1 MNDGRPDP
9 DELLRQVE
17 REERR
22 RSRGK
27 LKIFLGYSA
36 GVGKTYTML
45 EDAHL
50 RQKQGMDVIVACVE
64 SHDRKETERLLE
76 GLEVI
81 PQRKVEYRGI
91 SLSEPDVDAVL
102 VRKPQ
107 LALVDEL
114 AHTNAPGSRHA
125 KRYQDVQE
133 LIGAGIDVY
142 TTLNI
147 QHLESMND
155 RVAQI
160 TKIKVQETVPDS
172 ILDEADEIKIVDL
185 PPKEL
190 MQRFREGKVYIPPQ
204 AVVAMENF
212 FNEGNLIALR
222 EMTLRRAAEHIDEQM
237 LEYMQTRSIPG
248 PWPAGETLLVCIGN
262 SSALN
267 EKLIRNARHLADEL
281 NAPWYALYVETPA
294 HNRLSRKQQMQAMQG
309 LELAAKMGAK
319 TSSGFGISIAE
330 EVVRFARKHNVTRI
344 IVGKPIRSYWRD
356 LIFGSLANQIVLH
369 GSPMD
374 ILIISYLTKE
384 EPQPEEERPLPIHHM
399 LRNRYFYSIWLVL
412 AISFMALFLRSY
424 LYPTNLVMLYL
435 IGVVI
440 AAITWGL
447 WSAIF
452 TAALSVLAFDLI
464 FVPPYLK
471 LRVADTQDVVTFVAF
486 LVVGVVISLLVV
498 RSRDNASAAQRR
510 EEYTAT
516 LYSLSTDLA
525 SVNNVKVA
533 CEVVSGHIK
542 NAFHGRSVFLL
553 PQGNYLVVVHSSES
567 IEMDEKEMTAAHW
580 TYRNGI
586 SSGRDTD
593 TLSTA
598 TFKYYPLRTPNGVVG
613 VMGIAVEEQERVR
626 RLERE
631 RLLSAFSNH
640 IALAIER
647 IEFWDQITRVNRA
660 VQPPRHHS

>member
-9 DELLRQVE
+9 DELLKKVQN
-17 REERR
+17 EERK
-22 RSRGK
+22 RSRGR

-45 EDAHL
+45 EEAHL
-50 RQKQGMDVIVACVE
+50 RLKQGMDVTVACVE
-64 SHDRKETERLLE
+64 SYGRKETEKLLE
-76 GLEVI
+76 GLQVI
-81 PQRKVEYRGI
+81 PLRRIEYRGI
-91 SLSEPDVDAVL
+91 MLSEPDVDAIL
-102 VRKPQ
+102 MRRPQ
-107 LALVDEL
+107 LVLVDEL

-133 LIGAGIDVY
+133 IISAGIDVY

-160 TKIKVQETVPDS
+160 TRVKVQETIPDS
-172 ILDEADEIKIVDL
+172 VLDEADEIKIVDL
-185 PPKEL
+185 PPGEL

-204 AVVAMENF
+204 AALAIENF

-237 LEYMQTRSIPG
+237 LEYMQSRSIQG

-262 SSALN
+262 STELN
-267 EKLIRNARHLADEL
+267 EKLIRNARRLADEL
-281 NAPWYALYVETPA
+281 NAEWHALYVETPA
-294 HNRLSRKQQMQAMQG
+294 HNRLSRKQQSQAMLG
-309 LELAAKMGAK
+309 LELAAKMGAR
-319 TSSGFGISIAE
+319 TSSCFGISIAE
-330 EVVRFARKHNVTRI
+330 EVVRYARKHNVTRI

-356 LIFGSLANQIVLH
+356 LLLGSLANKIVLL

-374 ILIISYLTKE
+374 ILIISYPQKE
-384 EPQPEEERPLPIHHM
+384 ERLPVEEKQRPVRKL
-399 LRNRYFYSIWLVL
+399 LGNQYFYSMWLVL
-412 AISFMALFLRSY
+412 AISFIALFLRPY
-424 LYPTNLVMLYL
+424 LAPTNLVMLYL
-435 IGVVI
+435 IGVVV

-452 TAALSVLAFDLI
+452 TAAVSVVAFDLI
-464 FVPPYLK
+464 LVPPYLSF
-471 LRVADTQDVVTFVAF
+471 RVTDTQYAVTFVAF
-486 LVVGVVISLLVV
+486 LVVGVLISLLVS

-510 EEYTAT
+510 EEYTST
-516 LYSLSTDLA
+516 LYALSTHLA
-525 SVNNVKVA
+525 SVNDVKVA
-533 CEVVSGHIK
+533 CEVVSGHIM
-542 NAFHGRSVFLL
+542 NAFQGRSVFLL
-553 PQGNYLVVVHSSES
+553 PQGSYLAVAHSSEN
-567 IEMDEKEMTAAHW
+567 IDLDEKEMTAAYW

-586 SSGRDTD
+586 SSGKDTD

-598 TFKYYPLRTPNGVVG
+598 SLKYYPLRTPNGVVG
-613 VMGIAVEEQERVR
+613 VMGIGVQEQERVR

-631 RLLSAFSNH
+631 RLLSAFANQ

-647 IEFWDQITRVNRA
+647 IQFWKQISQVRDLI
-660 VQPPRHHS
+660 QPPRGTS